1 MSFSPPT
8 PPTSGSSP
16 GVPPVPN
23 PGANP
28 APPGPRSTPLPDV
41 DAAALPIA
49 APVLGAPQGQTHPPV
64 PAPGRRDA
72 PPPPQRSRR
81 FAGLVVA
88 MLIIGPAVAISG
100 GVWLLLRGREADE
113 RSDPSTDPNDATDDT
128 AIDVTSPPSPAA
140 SDAAPTSGQ
149 PAATEPPASVPAPS
163 LFDPAGATAL
173 VATFDAAIGGAPTK
187 LMRVTIYPEYA
198 FATAQDPANA
208 LHVDEYPYRDGVIGP
223 SRPVTVVGDGDLEA
237 NLFAA
242 TDVDWSFLP
251 RAVTEAPGLMLQV
264 EEGAVTHIIV
274 ERSVF
279 TADFSVV
286 VRVYVTGPR
295 GGGYAEYTPAGEL
308 VKVVV

>member
-1 MSFSPPT
+1 
-8 PPTSGSSP
+8 
-16 GVPPVPN
+16 
-23 PGANP
+23 
-28 APPGPRSTPLPDV
+28 
-41 DAAALPIA
+41 
-49 APVLGAPQGQTHPPV
+49 
-64 PAPGRRDA
+64 
-72 PPPPQRSRR
+72 
-81 FAGLVVA
+81 
-88 MLIIGPAVAISG
+88 
-100 GVWLLLRGREADE
+100 
-113 RSDPSTDPNDATDDT
+113 
-128 AIDVTSPPSPAA
+128 
-140 SDAAPTSGQ
+140 
-149 PAATEPPASVPAPS
+149 

-173 VATFDAAIGGAPTK
+173 VATFDAAIGGSPTK

-223 SRPVTVVGDGDLEA
+223 SRPVTVVGDGGLEA
-237 NLFAA
+237 NLFAT

-251 RAVTEAPGLMLQV
+251 RAVAEASGLMLQ